1 MATTRLTHWLRNLL
15 PPFPEDREGAASPSI
30 WVFIGQYLR
39 PASAYL
45 LLLLLLSITAALVEA
60 GLMRAIGAAVDQ
72 LSQSGSRYVPPA
84 MVLIGVAL
92 IAAAPALR
100 AASGVLSSY
109 VLAPNLEARSIWRAH
124 EALVSSRLAV
134 FDEAL
139 PGRVA
144 ERVAEIGASIRSL
157 AVQALDTLAFGITY
171 GVATFLMLSG
181 MSGVFAPALLVW
193 FALYAILMR
202 RFIPRAADAGA
213 RAASARSAMVGQLA
227 DTYAGILAVKLF
239 NAIAPER
246 ELAREH
252 VGERLE
258 RLFRNEVLRTR
269 YDIALALANAALM
282 VTIASIGLVQWQ
294 GGRLTLGETTAALA
308 LAFRL
313 STMAGWFLA
322 SVSGLADTLGVIR
335 DGIASVAQPRE
346 EADPPRDPPIR
357 VTRGGIDFRDVEV
370 IRRSD
375 GAILGPFTLSIAPGE
390 KVALRGPSGCGKT
403 TLVHA
408 LLRLQEIQAGRIL
421 IDGQD
426 IAHHSIASL
435 RDQIAVAPQHVR
447 LFHRT
452 LRENLTYGCPNPPAE
467 ALERAIDMC
476 GLRNLLMDGHGRVG
490 RRHLDEDAGEDGV
503 KLSGGER
510 QRISLARAVLKAIV
524 RRCPIVVL
532 DEPTSSLDQ
541 DTAQVIMAE
550 IVMLPWKPT
559 LLVISHQPDLIQRL
573 DRIVDLIP
581 CGPRSDVLP
590 VI

>member
-1 MATTRLTHWLRNLL
+1 MTTSRITCWLRNLL
-15 PPFPEDREGAASPSI
+15 PPFPEGHEVVASSSI

-39 PASAYL
+39 PATAYL
-45 LLLLLLSITAALVEA
+45 LLLCLLSLAAALVEA
-60 GLMRAIGAAVDQ
+60 GLMRAIGVAVDQ
-72 LSQSGSRYVPPA
+72 LGQSGRRYVPPA

-109 VLAPNLEARSIWRAH
+109 VLAPNLEARSIWRAN
-124 EALVSSRLAV
+124 EALLSSRLAG

-139 PGRVA
+139 PGRIA
-144 ERVAEIGASIRSL
+144 ERVSEVGASIRSL

-171 GVATFLMLSG
+171 GLTTFLLLSG
-181 MSGVFAPALLVW
+181 MSGAFAPALLVW
-193 FALYAILMR
+193 FALYAMLVR

-213 RAASARSAMVGQLA
+213 RAAAARSAMVGRLA

-239 NAIAPER
+239 NAVDSER
-246 ELAREH
+246 ALARRH

-258 RLFRNEVLRTR
+258 RLFLNEALRTH
-269 YDIALALANAALM
+269 YDITLALANAALM
-282 VTIASIGLVQWQ
+282 VAIASIGLGQWQ
-294 GGRLTLGETTAALA
+294 AGSLTLGETTAALA

-346 EADPPRDPPIR
+346 EADPPRSPPIR
-357 VTRGGIDFRDVEV
+357 ITRGGIDFRDVEV
-370 IRRSD
+370 MRRAD
-375 GAILGPFTLSIAPGE
+375 GALLGPFALSIAPGE
-390 KVALRGPSGCGKT
+390 KVGLRGPSGCGKT

-408 LLRLQEIQAGRIL
+408 LLRLQEIHAGRIL

-447 LFHRT
+447 LFHRS
-452 LRENLTYGCPNPPAE
+452 LRENLTYSCPNPPAE
-467 ALERAIDMC
+467 ALERAIDIC
-476 GLRNLLMDGHGRVG
+476 GLRSLLMVGHGRVG
-490 RRHLDEDAGEDGV
+490 PRYLDEDAGEDGV

-524 RRCPIVVL
+524 RRCPIVLL

-541 DTAQVIMAE
+541 DTAQVIME
-550 IVMLPWKPT
+550 ELFMLPWQPT
-559 LLVISHQPDLIQRL
+559 LLVISHQPEVLQRL
-573 DRIVDLIP
+573 DRVVDLIP
-581 CGPRSDVLP
+581 CGPGSTNP
-590 VI
+590 

>member
-1 MATTRLTHWLRNLL
+1 LDVTTTRLTRWLRSLL
-15 PPFPEDREGAASPSI
+15 PPFPDEREGAASSSI

-39 PASAYL
+39 PATLYL
-45 LLLLLLSITAALVEA
+45 LLLLLLSLAAALVEA

-72 LSQSGSRYVPPA
+72 LGQSGSRHVPPA
-84 MVLIGVAL
+84 MVFIGVLL

-124 EALVSSRLAV
+124 EALLSSRLAA

-144 ERVAEIGASIRSL
+144 ERVAETGASIRSL

-171 GVATFLMLSG
+171 GLATFVLLSG
-181 MSGVFAPALLVW
+181 MSGAFAPALLVW
-193 FALYAILMR
+193 FALYAMLVR

-213 RAASARSAMVGQLA
+213 RAAAARSAMVGRLA

-239 NAIAPER
+239 NSVGLER
-246 ELAREH
+246 ALARGH

-258 RLFRNEVLRTR
+258 RVFRNEALRTR

-282 VTIASIGLVQWQ
+282 IAIASIGLAQWQ
-294 GGRLTLGETTAALA
+294 GGSLSLGETTAALA

-346 EADPPRDPPIR
+346 EADPPLFPPIR
-357 VTRGGIDFRDVEV
+357 ITRGDIDIRDVEV
-370 IRRSD
+370 MRRAD
-375 GAILGPFTLSIAPGE
+375 GVLLGPFALRIAPGE
-390 KVALRGPSGCGKT
+390 KVGLRGPSGCGKT
-403 TLVHA
+403 TMVHA
-408 LLRLQEIQAGRIL
+408 LLRLQEVHAGRIL

-426 IAHHSIASL
+426 IARHSIASL

-447 LFHRT
+447 LFHRS
-452 LRENLTYGCPNPPAE
+452 LRDNLTYGCPDAPAAALGT
-467 ALERAIDMC
+467 ALELC
-476 GLRNLLMDGHGRVG
+476 GLRSLLTARAGRAG
-490 RRHLDEDAGEDGV
+490 IHDLDEDIGEDGAR
-503 KLSGGER
+503 LSGGER
-510 QRISLARAVLKAIV
+510 QRVSLARALLKAMV
-524 RRCPIVVL
+524 SRCPIVVL
-532 DEPTSSLDQ
+532 DEPTSSLDP
-541 DTAQVIMAE
+541 DTAGTIMTELCA
-550 IVMLPWKPT
+550 LPWQPT
-559 LLVISHQPDLIQRL
+559 LLVISHQPDLLQRL
-573 DRIVDLIP
+573 DRVVDLIP
-581 CGPRSDVLP
+581 RGPHFTNA
-590 VI
+590 